1 MEMSELIRTE
11 TKTGETI
18 NAGDVKI
25 TPFSKSTSILSKGKY
40 VGLIWNRPDSI
51 LVQRPDGSEQVIPVI
66 DVTRQVLWAIMGLSA
81 LVIML
86 LAFLTFKK
94 SK

>member
-1 MEMSELIRTE
+1 MTELIRTE

-25 TPFSKSTSILSKGKY
+25 TPFSKSTSILSKGKNT
-40 VGLIWNRPDSI
+40 GLIWNRPDSI

-66 DVTRQVLWAIMGLSA
+66 DVTRKTLWAIMGLSA
-81 LVIML
+81 LAIML
-86 LAFLTFKK
+86 LAIFTFKK

>member
-1 MEMSELIRTE
+1 MTELIRTE

-25 TPFSKSTSILSKGKY
+25 TPFSKSTSILSKGKNT
-40 VGLIWNRPDSI
+40 GLIWNRPDSI

-66 DVTRQVLWAIMGLSA
+66 DVTRQTLWAIMGLSA
-81 LVIML
+81 LAIML
-86 LAFLTFKK
+86 LAIFTFKK

>member
-1 MEMSELIRTE
+1 MTELIRTE

-25 TPFSKSTSILSKGKY
+25 TPFSKSTSILSKGKNI
-40 VGLIWNRPDSI
+40 GLIWNRPDSI
-51 LVQRPDGSEQVIPVI
+51 LVQQPDGSEQVIPVI
-66 DVTRQVLWAIMGLSA
+66 DVTRQILWAIMGLSA

-86 LAFLTFKK
+86 LAVFTFKK